1 MFKDRA
7 EAGQKLARKLESYRG
22 KDALVLALS
31 RGGVVLGAEI
41 AQALALPLD
50 IIVTRKIGHP
60 SNPEYAIGA
69 VDEEGFSIWNQAEAV
84 ALNPKWLRAETAKR
98 QAEARR
104 RSTLYRQ
111 GRPPHHLDDKTV
123 IIVDDGIATG
133 LTMRLAVQ
141 AVRKTGAQKI
151 VVAVPIAPLE
161 AVLELKSEGA
171 DEVVMLEPP
180 ETFSGAVGAHY
191 QEFEQVG
198 DKEVIRLLKPKS

>member
-41 AQALALPLD
+41 AQALALSLD
-50 IIVTRKIGHP
+50 IIVTRKIGHL

-84 ALNPKWLRAETAKR
+84 ALNPKWLRAETAKQ

-111 GRPPHHLDDKTV
+111 GRLPHHLDDKTV

-151 VVAVPIAPLE
+151 VVAVPIAPPE